1 MDRGHGVSSRLM
13 VVGFILLLVSW
24 LVLLLMTIGRLAPSF
39 PLSLGAYTVSVAG
52 LATGLYGLV
61 QGAGQPRL

>member
-1 MDRGHGVSSRLM
+1 M